1 MASAFN
7 SSQALSEIA
16 RAAHPLPFADPAEY
30 DPLLHA
36 IGNSRLVLIGE
47 ASHGTHDFYRERARI
62 TQRLIVE
69 KGFSAVAI
77 EGDWPDAYR
86 VHDYITGKTQ
96 PKDATPNQYAAAMD
110 ALMGF
115 RRFPAWM
122 WRNMNVVAF
131 VAWLREYNLRTG
143 NPIGFFGLD
152 LYSLY
157 TSAQEVLRYLD
168 KHDPAAAERA
178 RYRYRCFDQFGE
190 DSQAYGYAAG
200 FEMSSSCEQAVI
212 DQLLE
217 MRRQTDQR
225 FQSQSNRGAWEAF
238 SARENAELVHDAERY
253 YRTMFSGRVSS
264 WNLRDT
270 HMAETLDRLLEH
282 LGPESKVVVWAHNSH
297 LGDARAT
304 QMGKA
309 GELNLGQLVRERY
322 GEAAFLLG
330 FTTYSGEVTAATNW
344 DEPAQ
349 RKLVRR
355 ALPNSFESLFHE
367 TGLGDFLLLMRDRS
381 IRTALSRPLLER
393 AIGVIYRPE
402 TERVSHYFEARLA
415 EQFDAVIHIDRTR
428 ALIPLETIVSRGEGE
443 EVPETYPSAV

>member
-1 MASAFN
+1 MAFAFN
-7 SSQALSEIA
+7 TSQALSEIA
-16 RAAHPLPFADPAEY
+16 RAAHPLSFTDSAEY

-62 TQRLIVE
+62 TQRLIDE
-69 KGFSAVAI
+69 KSFSAVAI

-86 VHDYITGKTQ
+86 VHDYVVGKTQ
-96 PKDATPNQYAAAMD
+96 PKAPQPNQYAAAMD
-110 ALMGF
+110 ALAGF

-122 WRNMNVVAF
+122 WRNMNIVAF
-131 VAWLREYNLRTG
+131 VAWVRDYNLRTRSS
-143 NPIGFFGLD
+143 IGFFGLD

-168 KHDPAAAERA
+168 ANDPEAARRA
-178 RYRYRCFDQFGE
+178 RFRYSCFDQFGE

-200 FEMSSSCEQAVI
+200 FELSESCEQRVI
-212 DQLLE
+212 DELLE
-217 MRRQTDQR
+217 MRRRAAHLPKSDGR
-225 FQSQSNRGAWEAF
+225 ASEWEPF
-238 SARENAELVHDAERY
+238 SARENAEVVRDAERY

-282 LGPESKVVVWAHNSH
+282 LGPESKIVVWAHNSH

-304 QMGKA
+304 QMGRA

-349 RKLVRR
+349 RKVVRR

-381 IRTALSRPLLER
+381 VRSALSRPLLER

-402 TERVSHYFEARLA
+402 TERVSHYFEARLP

-428 ALIPLETIVSRGEGE
+428 ALIPLETTVPWREGK

>member
-1 MASAFN
+1 MAFAFN
-7 SSQALSEIA
+7 TSQALSEIA
-16 RAAHPLPFADPAEY
+16 RAAHPLSFIESAEY

-62 TQRLIVE
+62 TRRLIEE
-69 KGFSAVAI
+69 KGFSAVAV
-77 EGDWPDAYR
+77 EADWPDAYR
-86 VHDYITGKTQ
+86 IHRFVTTGTLVGDEI
-96 PKDATPNQYAAAMD
+96 PRPVD
-110 ALMGF
+110 ALSGF

-122 WRNMNVVAF
+122 WRNMDVLAF
-131 VAWLREYNLRTG
+131 IDWLREHNVRAG
-143 NPIGFFGLD
+143 ASVGFFGLD

-157 TSAQEVLRYLD
+157 TSAREVLRYLD
-168 KHDPAAAERA
+168 ANDPDAAGRA
-178 RYRYRCFDQFGE
+178 RFRYSCFDQFGE
-190 DSQAYGYAAG
+190 DSQAYGYSAG
-200 FEMSSSCEQAVI
+200 FELSESCEQAVI
-212 DQLLE
+212 EQLLE
-217 MRRQTDQR
+217 MRRRAARLPQDGP
-225 FQSQSNRGAWEAF
+225 SSEWEEF
-238 SARENAELVHDAERY
+238 SARENAEVVRDAERY
-253 YRTMFSGRVSS
+253 YRTMFGGRVSS

-282 LGPESKVVVWAHNSH
+282 LGPESKIVVWAHNSH

-304 QMGKA
+304 QMGRA

-330 FTTYSGEVTAATNW
+330 FTTHSGEVTAATNW

-349 RKLVRR
+349 RKVVRR

-367 TGLGDFLLLMRDRS
+367 TGLGDFLLLLRDRP
-381 IRTALSRPLLER
+381 IRNALSRPLLER

-402 TERVSHYFEARLA
+402 TERVSHYFEARLP
-415 EQFDAVIHIDRTR
+415 EQFDAVIHIDRTL
-428 ALIPLETIVSRGEGE
+428 ALIPLETTVPWHEGE